1 MTLAQLAD
9 CWQTLALAAVE
20 AVVGPVE
27 PAPEVDPEPTLD
39 QAWDGIIPEFDR

>member
-9 CWQTLALAAVE
+9 RWQTLTLAAVE

-27 PAPEVDPEPTLD
+27 PDPEIELEPNVE